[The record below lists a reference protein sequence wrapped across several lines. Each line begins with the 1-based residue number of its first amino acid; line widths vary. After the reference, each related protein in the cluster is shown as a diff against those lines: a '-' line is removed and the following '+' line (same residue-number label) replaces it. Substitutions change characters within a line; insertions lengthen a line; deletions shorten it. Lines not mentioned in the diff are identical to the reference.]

1 MKRFLNTLF
10 VMTQKSYLRKEGDTV
25 IVRAGGEIKL
35 RVPLLTLQG
44 IVCFGNVTVS
54 PYLLGRASE
63 FGISISFLS
72 DYGRFLAR
80 VQGPIAGNV
89 LLRRAQYR
97 FSDDRSKTALI
108 IRRLLTGKFSNSKTV
123 LQRAL
128 RDHADK
134 INKDAIEKAVLKL
147 EEGINRTQH
156 ENDIEVL
163 RGIEGELARVYFG
176 VFNELITTQKADFNF
191 SERNRRPPLDR
202 MNALLSFA
210 YTILYHDIRS
220 ALETTG
226 LDPAVGF
233 LHRDRPGRLSLALD
247 LMEEMRPFFADRLVL
262 SLVNL
267 KKVTGKQFAIA
278 DTGAVLMNESSKKIF
293 LEAYQKRKQNVITH
307 PFIQESMHIGIL
319 FHTQA
324 MLMARFIRGDIDDY
338 PPFLW
343 R

>member
-10 VMTQKSYLRKEGDTV
+10 VMTQKSYLRKEGDTL
-25 IVRAGGEIKL
+25 IVKAGGEIKL
-35 RVPLLTLQG
+35 RIPLLTLQG
-44 IVCFGNVTVS
+44 IVCFGNVTIS
-54 PYLLGRASE
+54 PYLLGRAAE

-72 DYGRFLAR
+72 NYGRFLAR
-80 VQGPIAGNV
+80 AQGPIAGNV

-97 FSDDRSKTALI
+97 LSDDYKKTALI
-108 IRRLLTGKFSNSKTV
+108 IRRLLTGKFSNSRTV

-134 INKDAIEKAVLKL
+134 INKNAIENAVLNL
-147 EEGINRTQH
+147 EEGINRIQG
-156 ENDIEVL
+156 ENDSDVL

-202 MNALLSFA
+202 INALLSFA
-210 YTILYHDIRS
+210 YTMLYHDMRS

-233 LHRDRPGRLSLALD
+233 LHCDRPGRLSLALD

-267 KKVTGKQFAIA
+267 KKVDAKQFTVAN
-278 DTGAVLMNESSKKIF
+278 TGAVLMNESSKKIF

-307 PFIQESMHIGIL
+307 PFLQESMHIGIL

-324 MLMARFIRGDIDDY
+324 ILMARFIRGDIDDY